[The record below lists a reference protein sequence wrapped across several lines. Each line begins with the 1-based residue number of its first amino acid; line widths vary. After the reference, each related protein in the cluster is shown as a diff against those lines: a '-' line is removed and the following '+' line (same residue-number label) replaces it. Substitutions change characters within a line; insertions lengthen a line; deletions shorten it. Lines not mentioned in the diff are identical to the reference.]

1 MNEHTVKSY
10 EEELGLLD
18 RKIAQ
23 MGGLAEQLLGRSLEA
38 LERRDP
44 KLAEDVVR
52 SDRAID
58 DLEREVEEQVISMVA
73 RRQPMA
79 NDLRHIVGALRITT
93 DLERIGD
100 LAKNI
105 AKRSLAIVDEVH
117 PKPLMTG
124 IRHMAELAL
133 HQLKE
138 VLDAYSERD
147 AEKALSVWR
156 NDTQIDAMYNSLFRE
171 LLTYMMEDPRNIG
184 ISTHLLFGA
193 KNIERVGDHTT
204 NIAETIHY
212 LVRGF
217 NITDDRPKDDQT
229 SSTLISGS

>member
-10 EEELGLLD
+10 EEELALLD

-44 KLAEDVVR
+44 KLAEEVVR

-93 DLERIGD
+93 DLERVGD